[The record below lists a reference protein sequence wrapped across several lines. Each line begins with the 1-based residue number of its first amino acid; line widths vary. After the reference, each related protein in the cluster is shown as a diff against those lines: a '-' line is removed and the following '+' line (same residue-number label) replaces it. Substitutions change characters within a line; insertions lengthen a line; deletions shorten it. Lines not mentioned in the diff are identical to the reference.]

1 MGQMVVFSDV
11 TKRYPG
17 GILALDS
24 LSLDMEEGEFLFVTG
39 PSGAGKSTIMK
50 LLLAMEKPT
59 DGQILVARRNVRSL
73 RDGSIPFLRRNIG
86 IIFQDFRLIESRT
99 VFENVAITLEVLGL
113 SSKEIRSRVG
123 QVLELLGLAHLAHH
137 LPPMLSGG
145 EQQRV
150 AIARAVA
157 NDPPLIV
164 ADEPTGSLDPALSID
179 VMNLLTEMNRKGVTV
194 LVATHDAALM
204 NRYRSRCV
212 RLEKGRNAGE
222 FITGEESVQAR

>member
-1 MGQMVVFSDV
+1 MGQMVVFNDV

-17 GILALDS
+17 GILALDG
-24 LSLDMEEGEFLFVTG
+24 LSFDMEEGEFLFITG

-59 DGQILVARRNVRSL
+59 DGQILVARRNVRAL
-73 RDGSIPFLRRNIG
+73 REGSIPFLRRNIG
-86 IIFQDFRLIESRT
+86 IIFQAFRLIESRT

-113 SSKEIRSRVG
+113 ARKEIRSRVG
-123 QVLELLGLAHLAHH
+123 QVLELLGLAHLAPHF
-137 LPPMLSGG
+137 PPMLSGG

-164 ADEPTGSLDPALSID
+164 ADEPTGSLDPALSVD

-204 NRYRSRCV
+204 NRYRARCV
-212 RLEKGRNAGE
+212 RLEKGRNVGE
-222 FITGEESVQAR
+222 SITGEESVEAS